1 MNGLV
6 DWLRGDLST
15 AGRIWSALAPALILV
30 AYFVVGLLI
39 YGVRC
44 ALRGPYRD
52 QEMEA
57 RGSSVLVGMWIR
69 LYFAWVSRPLW
80 IALCRSGIP
89 ASSVTT
95 LSFLLAVA
103 SGVSLGAGRF
113 ALGGWLYIFSGI
125 LDHMDGRLA
134 RATGT
139 QSSGG
144 AALDSVLDRC
154 SDGVVLIGF
163 AWFYRNSWV
172 LLAVLTAMLGTF
184 LVPYIRARGE
194 GLGVKMTVGL
204 MQRPERILYM
214 GFAAAMSPILEA
226 ILVPGEPHPIHHL
239 AVVGLVLLAAST
251 HLTALRRFLH
261 LLTALGRNPLGG
273 WFHAGQGSLLRSQVA
288 AGVATAADFLLVV
301 ALVTG
306 AGIFPW
312 FSTMIGCVL
321 GAAVNFSVSR
331 VWAFKNVDPLVPQA
345 SRYVFV
351 SLTSALLNGGG
362 VGVLLLL
369 PALDYR
375 IAWVLVRA
383 VVALAWNYPLH
394 RDYVFSAKPSSL
406 NDRGARVSG
415 SSE

>member
-1 MNGLV
+1 MDGLV
-6 DWLRGDLST
+6 EWIKGDLS
-15 AGRIWSALAPALILV
+15 ASDRIWSALAPALIV
-30 AYFVVGLLI
+30 AAYFVIGLLFYVI
-39 YGVRC
+39 RC
-44 ALRGPYRD
+44 AFRGQYRD

-57 RGSSVLVGMWIR
+57 KGSSALVGMWIR

-80 IALCRSGIP
+80 IILRRSGIP

-139 QSSGG
+139 QSSSG

-154 SDGVVLIGF
+154 SDGVVLMGF
-163 AWFYRNSWV
+163 AWFYRDSWV

-184 LVPYIRARGE
+184 LIPYIRARGE
-194 GLGVKMTVGL
+194 GLGVEMKVGM

-214 GFAAAMSPILEA
+214 GVAAAMSPVLEA
-226 ILVPGEPHPIHHL
+226 VLVPGDPHPIHRL
-239 AVVGLVLLAAST
+239 AVVGMVLLAVST
-251 HLTALRRFLH
+251 NLTALRRFLH

-273 WFHAGQGSLLRSQVA
+273 FFHAGRGSLLRSQVA

-301 ALVTG
+301 ALVTY
-306 AGIFPW
+306 AGVFPW

-321 GAAVNFSVSR
+321 GAVVNFSVSR
-331 VWAFKNVDPLVPQA
+331 IWAFKNVDPLVPQA

-369 PALDYR
+369 PSLDYR

-394 RDYVFSAKPSSL
+394 RDYVFSARPSNL
-406 NDRGARVSG
+406 DDRGAHVSG
-415 SSE
+415 SPK